1 MPSDSMWTNLRANIT
16 LRRSYTGVLPLN
28 GDKYKACGKGR
39 EKGMMKRG
47 AILTANVD

>member
-1 MPSDSMWTNLRANIT
+1 MPSDSMQPNLKANIT

-39 EKGMMKRG
+39 EKETMKRS